1 MANLF
6 NDIDIVVDRENN
18 NFNDCIIAINTALTD
33 LEFVN
38 NFANYFLINNI
49 VSSVRT
55 IIKGDESSG

>member
-18 NFNDCIIAINTALTD
+18 NFNDCIIDINTALTD
-33 LEFVN
+33 LDFVN

>member
-1 MANLF
+1 VANLF

-18 NFNDCIIAINTALTD
+18 NFNDCIIDINTALTD
-33 LEFVN
+33 LDFVN